1 MYDTL
6 IRGGWVVD
14 GDGGPRRRAD
24 VGIAGGRITEIG
36 PDLDTADATVLD
48 ADGRIVCPG
57 FVDVHTH
64 YDAQPFWDGT
74 LSPSPLHGVTTVIG
88 GNCGFTIAPLSDD
101 PADGEYLMRMLS
113 RVEGMPLESLREGVP
128 WDWKSTAEFLDAV
141 DPLLAI
147 NAGYKVGHSAL
158 RRVVMSDD
166 AVQREATEAEVAA
179 MAELLRAGLAAG
191 AMGFSSTWSTTHND
205 AEGRPVPSRHAA
217 RSELIQLCSVLV
229 DFPGTGLEFLPG
241 IGGPV
246 DEESRQLL
254 TDMSLA
260 AGGRQ
265 LNWNVMQVT
274 AGNVDECLLKLEA
287 GTHAAERGATVVA
300 LTVPTLIAARLS
312 FASGF
317 VLDAIPG
324 WADVMFLPREEK
336 KRILA
341 DPAQRKRLD
350 DLAQGDHPLRRLA
363 NWGAL
368 TIFDTVNPVNARF
381 DGRTVA
387 HIAAELGCDP
397 FDALLD
403 IAIADDL
410 QTSFG
415 RADVPA
421 SREDWEARVGIWRDG
436 RAVIGASDAGAHL
449 DLLATF
455 NYPTRVLAEPVRQHG
470 LLELEEAV
478 HLMTAVQADLYGLV
492 DRGRLHEGAHADV
505 LVIDESAV
513 DSDPVT
519 IRPDLPGGAA
529 RLYAGASGIDEVLV
543 AGVAVV
549 EAGTF
554 TNARPGRVLR
564 SGTDSR

>member
-1 MYDTL
+1 MFDTL

-24 VGIAGGRITEIG
+24 VGIVDGRIAGIG
-36 PDLDTADATVLD
+36 TDLDTADATVLD

-74 LSPSPLHGVTTVIG
+74 LSPSPLHGVTSVIG

-113 RVEGMPLESLREGVP
+113 RVEGMPLESLQEGVP

-158 RRVVMSDD
+158 RRDD
-166 AVQREATEAEVAA
+166 AVQREATDVEVAA

-191 AMGFSSTWSTTHND
+191 AIGFSSTWSTTHND
-205 AEGRPVPSRHAA
+205 AEGRPVPSRHAS
-217 RSELIQLCSVLV
+217 RSELIHLCSVLV

-287 GTHAAERGATVVA
+287 GTHAAERGAKVVA

-312 FASGF
+312 LASGF

-324 WADVMFLPREEK
+324 WEEVMFLPREEK
-336 KRILA
+336 KQILA
-341 DPAQRKRLD
+341 DPAQRRRLD

-403 IAIADDL
+403 IALADDL

-415 RADVPA
+415 RADMPA

-436 RAVIGASDAGAHL
+436 RAVIGASD
-449 DLLATF
+449 
-455 NYPTRVLAEPVRQHG
+455 
-470 LLELEEAV
+470 AV

-505 LVIDESAV
+505 LLIDESAV
-513 DSDPVT
+513 DSDPVSM
-519 IRPDLPGGAA
+519 RPDLPGGAA

-554 TNARPGRVLR
+554 TRARPGRVLR

>member
-1 MYDTL
+1 MFDTL

-14 GDGGPRRRAD
+14 GDGGPRRRVD
-24 VGIAGGRITEIG
+24 VGIVEGRITDIG
-36 PDLDTADATVLD
+36 PDLDTAGATVLD

-274 AGNVDECLLKLEA
+274 AKNVDECLLKLEA
-287 GTHAAERGATVVA
+287 GTHAAERGAKVVA

-312 FASGF
+312 LASGF

-324 WADVMFLPREEK
+324 WEEVMFLPREEK

-403 IAIADDL
+403 IALADDL

-505 LVIDESAV
+505 LLIDEFAV
-513 DSDPVT
+513 DSDPVSM
-519 IRPDLPGGAA
+519 RPDLPGGAA

-554 TNARPGRVLR
+554 TRARPGRVLR

>member
-1 MYDTL
+1 MFDTL

-14 GDGGPRRRAD
+14 GDGGPRHRAD
-24 VGIAGGRITEIG
+24 VGIVDGRIAGIG

-158 RRVVMSDD
+158 RRVVMGDE
-166 AVQREATEAEVAA
+166 AVQREATDIEVAA
-179 MAELLRAGLAAG
+179 MADLLRAGLAAG

-217 RSELIQLCSVLV
+217 RSELIHLCSVLV

-287 GTHAAERGATVVA
+287 GTHAAERGAKVVA

-312 FASGF
+312 LASGF

-324 WADVMFLPREEK
+324 WEEVMFLPREEK

-341 DPAQRKRLD
+341 DPAQRRRLD

-381 DGRTVA
+381 DGRTLA

-403 IAIADDL
+403 IALADDL

-505 LVIDESAV
+505 LLIDEFAV
-513 DSDPVT
+513 DSDPVSM
-519 IRPDLPGGAA
+519 RPDLPGGAA

-554 TNARPGRVLR
+554 TRARPGRVLR

>member
-1 MYDTL
+1 MFDTL

-14 GDGGPRRRAD
+14 GDSGPRRRAD
-24 VGIAGGRITEIG
+24 VGIVDGRIAGIG
-36 PDLDTADATVLD
+36 TDLDTADATVLD

-74 LSPSPLHGVTTVIG
+74 LSPSPLHGVTSVIG

-113 RVEGMPLESLREGVP
+113 RVEGMPLESLQEGVP

-158 RRVVMSDD
+158 RRVVMGDD
-166 AVQREATEAEVAA
+166 AVQREATDVEVAA

-191 AMGFSSTWSTTHND
+191 AIGFSSTWSTTHND
-205 AEGRPVPSRHAA
+205 AEGRPVPSRHAS
-217 RSELIQLCSVLV
+217 RSELIHLCSVLV

-274 AGNVDECLLKLEA
+274 AKNVDECLLKLEA
-287 GTHAAERGATVVA
+287 GTHAAERGAKVVA

-312 FASGF
+312 LASGF

-324 WADVMFLPREEK
+324 WEEVMFLPREEK
-336 KRILA
+336 KQILA
-341 DPAQRKRLD
+341 DPAQRRRLD

-403 IAIADDL
+403 IALADDL

-415 RADVPA
+415 RADMPA

-505 LVIDESAV
+505 LLIDESAV
-513 DSDPVT
+513 DSDPVSM
-519 IRPDLPGGAA
+519 RPDLPGGAA

-554 TNARPGRVLR
+554 TRARPGRVLR